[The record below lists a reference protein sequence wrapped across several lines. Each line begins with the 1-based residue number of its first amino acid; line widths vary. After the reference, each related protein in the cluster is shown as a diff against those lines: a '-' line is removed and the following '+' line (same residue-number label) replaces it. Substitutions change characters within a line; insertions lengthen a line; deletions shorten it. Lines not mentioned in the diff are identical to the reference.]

1 MKNHH
6 DIGVAQQIGRYS
18 DAVEVPPHARWLM
31 TSGTPGMRPDGTL
44 PEGITAQAELAW
56 THIVH
61 MLSRANM
68 TVYDIVKVTQYLT
81 HTSDI
86 ASDIADY
93 AAVRSRFLA
102 DARPASML
110 MVVAGLPRP
119 DFLVEV
125 EVVCA
130 ALTQTTPTP
139 LKKV

>member
-1 MKNHH
+1 MKTHH

-56 THIVH
+56 THIVN

-68 TVYDIVKVTQYLT
+68 TVRDIVKVTQYLT
-81 HTSDI
+81 N
-86 ASDIADY
+86 ANDIADY
-93 AAVRSRFLA
+93 AAVRSRYLA

-110 MVVAGLPRP
+110 MVVAGLPRA

-130 ALTQTTPTP
+130 AL
-139 LKKV
+139 